1 MRVLGLWLVLCG
13 LAWAEPVVRVLIVP
27 PEAGFY
33 VRHSSGAAM
42 PGGPDPR
49 AVLPSGTEFIARDV
63 DGERGIT
70 LAVRKPGYEDFERTY
85 PLAQGKDY
93 WDGSGWVIGL
103 ELRPVGTLST
113 FKHNLRFHPVPIYLG
128 MAGLLFMTVLPLLR
142 ARRTTVALQRENE
155 YLQDRYEQDLVGR
168 EVDSYFIEG
177 KLGEGSYA
185 QVFLA
190 RHKDFGDVFALK
202 ILRPYLIEAGSLQR
216 IYRELDIGRRLKH
229 PRLVRIVAFGIFHEA
244 PYLVMDHVSG
254 ETLAA
259 MLERGPLSLFQ
270 AVQFL
275 EWMCE
280 GVAYAH
286 SEGVMH
292 RDLKPDNIMLTAGG
306 LKVLDFGVARPSGD
320 WATLT
325 GTGQAIGTPAY
336 MAPEQLLGNPSF
348 GSDVYALGV
357 ILFVMVRGTLPFG
370 GGDVVAAHLSSPA
383 PPLCSG
389 ADWLD
394 ALCASMLE
402 KSVSRRVASV
412 SDVLQSLRANHL
424 TVMASS
430 EKTTIISQQ
439 RNP

>member
-1 MRVLGLWLVLCG
+1 
-13 LAWAEPVVRVLIVP
+13 
-27 PEAGFY
+27 
-33 VRHSSGAAM
+33 M

-49 AVLPSGTEFIARDV
+49 AILPSGTEFIARDV
-63 DGERGIT
+63 NGERGIT
-70 LAVRKPGYEDFERTY
+70 LAIRAPGYEYFERTY
-85 PLAQGKDY
+85 PLAQGKGS
-93 WDGSGWVIGL
+93 WDGSGWSIAV
-103 ELRPVGTLST
+103 ELRPVGTFST
-113 FKHNLRFHPVPIYLG
+113 FRHNLRFHPLPIYLG
-128 MAGLLFMTVLPLLR
+128 MMGLLVMVVVPWYR
-142 ARRTTVALQRENE
+142 AKRTTSVLQREKE
-155 YLQDRYEQDLVGR
+155 HLQDRYEQDLVGR

-190 RHKDFGDVFALK
+190 RHQDFGDVFALK

-244 PYLVMDHVSG
+244 PYLVMDYVSG
-254 ETLAA
+254 KTLAA
-259 MLERGPLSLFQ
+259 VLEDGPLPVAR
-270 AVQFL
+270 AVELL
-275 EWMCE
+275 EWICE
-280 GVAYAH
+280 GVDYAH

-348 GSDVYALGV
+348 ASDVYALGV
-357 ILFVMVRGTLPFG
+357 LLYVMIRGSLPFG
-370 GGDVVAAHLSSPA
+370 AGGDVVAAHLSAPA
-383 PPLCSG
+383 PALGSG
-389 ADWLD
+389 YAWLD
-394 ALCASMLE
+394 SLCASMLE
-402 KSVSRRVASV
+402 KSVSHRVGSV
-412 SDVLQSLRANHL
+412 SDVLQSLRVNQLA
-424 TVMASS
+424 VMASS

-439 RNP
+439 RKP